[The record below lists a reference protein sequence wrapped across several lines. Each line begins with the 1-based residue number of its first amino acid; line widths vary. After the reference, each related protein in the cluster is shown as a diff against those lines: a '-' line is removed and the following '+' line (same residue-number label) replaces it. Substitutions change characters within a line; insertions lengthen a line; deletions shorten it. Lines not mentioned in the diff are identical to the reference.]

1 MSSRRT
7 WTITPLHVGTL
18 HRKRRSF
25 LFMAGDDTPLDVPV
39 IMFLL
44 DNGSERVLV
53 DTGCSDPATTRD
65 HQPFERP
72 AELYPLTVLAGR
84 GVDPASIGLVLTS
97 HLHWDHS
104 SGNALFPGAELRVQA
119 RELEYARHPLMWH
132 RESYEVHNLD
142 RDATWALGRYT
153 TVDGDAEILPGLQV
167 LLTPGHTPGIQSV
180 LVTTGDGDF
189 VLPSDNVP
197 TYANWAGKLPEWT
210 HIPATNHYSLPD
222 YDATFTRLDELAKAG
237 ARLLPSHDFRVL
249 KEERYG

>member
-1 MSSRRT
+1 MSARST
-7 WTITPLHVGTL
+7 WTVTPLHVGTL

-25 LFMAGDDTPLDVPV
+25 LFMVGDDTPLDVPV

-53 DTGCSDPATTRD
+53 DTGCSDPTTTHE

-72 AELYPLTVLAGR
+72 AELQPRHVLVAHGI
-84 GVDPASIGLVLTS
+84 DPASIQLVLTS

-104 SGNALFPGAELRVQA
+104 SGNALFPEAELRVQT
-119 RELEYARHPLMWH
+119 RELDYATHPLMWH
-132 RESYEVHNLD
+132 SESYEIHNPARTD
-142 RDATWALGRYT
+142 TWALDRYT
-153 TVDGDAEILPGLQV
+153 TIDGDAQVLPGLQV

-180 LVTTGDGDF
+180 LVSTESGDF

-197 TYANWAGKLPEWT
+197 TFANWEGKQPEWS
-210 HIPATNHYSLPD
+210 HIPATNHYSLPE
-222 YDATFTRLDELAKAG
+222 YDATFRRLDSLG

-249 KEERYG
+249 EEKSYG

>member
-1 MSSRRT
+1 MNARPT

-18 HRKRRSF
+18 HRKRRNF

-39 IMFLL
+39 IMYLL
-44 DNGSERVLV
+44 DNGGERVLV

-72 AELYPLTVLAGR
+72 AELYPLTVLAAH
-84 GVDPASIGLVLTS
+84 GVDPASVGLVLTS

-132 RESYEVHNLD
+132 SESYEVHNPD
-142 RDATWALGRYT
+142 REASWALGRYT
-153 TVDGDAEILPGLQV
+153 TVDGDTEILPGLNV

-180 LVTTGDGDF
+180 LVATEDGDF

-197 TYANWAGKLPEWT
+197 TYANWEGKLPEWT
-210 HIPATNHYSLPD
+210 HIPATNHYSLPE

-237 ARLLPSHDFRVL
+237 TRLLPSHDFRVL